1 MIKRILVMMG
11 ICALLACNQ
20 ERQPCLTPTT
30 ASFNIEF
37 IHLTTDTS
45 TAAVDTSLPSAAF
58 VPLSP
63 IGNKYIYF
71 YPQQATFTLS
81 LSAETDSCKWAF
93 VPDSANRSLQPDGTL
108 SQWMSLMF
116 QDSLISQADT
126 LTFFYQRNLTF
137 LSNACGYTY
146 FYTLDSAHST
156 SHNVDSVKIS
166 NTSVT
171 NNVNTTQLKIYIHP
185 DY

>member
-1 MIKRILVMMG
+1 MIKRVMVMLAV
-11 ICALLACNQ
+11 CAAMACNQ

-37 IHLTTDTS
+37 IHLTTDT
-45 TAAVDTSLPSAAF
+45 TTVATDTSLPSAAF
-58 VPLSP
+58 IPMNGTGSSYV
-63 IGNKYIYF
+63 YF

-81 LSAETDSCKWAF
+81 LSAETDSCKWVF
-93 VPDSANRSLQPDGTL
+93 VPDSANRSQQPDGNL
-108 SQWMSLMF
+108 AQWISLLF
-116 QDSLISQADT
+116 QDSLASQADT
-126 LTFFYQRNLTF
+126 MTFYYKRNLTF
-137 LSNACGYTY
+137 LSNACGYAY
-146 FYTLDSAHST
+146 FYSLDSAHST
-156 SHNVDSVKIS
+156 QHNVDSLKIN